1 MKWSKRSHRACQNV
15 LSFKTHLRAAVDN
28 TRSWEASEMV
38 GGSRSLGQ
46 RSRSPAHALTWWNAR
61 RATWPIPDQGGEE
74 VVISYFPACTAMSN
88 VSPSRDRLLKW
99 LPRSARRA
107 DDASAL
113 GRTCPC
119 TRSDLRVALKIGWK
133 KPIVPVLTDRIY
145 QYSNVRTNPME
156 KIEACSVITNLI
168 QSTIVKVFTVQPEH
182 PTCG

>member
-1 MKWSKRSHRACQNV
+1 MSHRAYQNV
-15 LSFKTHLRAAVDN
+15 LSVKTHQRAAIGN
-28 TRSWEASEMV
+28 TRSREASEKA
-38 GGSRSLGQ
+38 GGSRSLGL
-46 RSRSPAHALTWWNAR
+46 RPRSPAHALAWWNAR

-74 VVISYFPACTAMSN
+74 VIISYFPACIAMSN

-107 DDASAL
+107 DGASAR

-156 KIEACSVITNLI
+156 KIEACSVITKLI
-168 QSTIVKVFTVQPEH
+168 QSTTVKVFTMQSER
-182 PTCG
+182 PTRG